1 MNPRRWGAAW
11 GCSHLGFDAGALLFQ
26 LRAHFASGLW
36 CFVAL
41 RARVDAEAIH
51 EETQMNQPDDPESP
65 GKINLPDIDQRN
77 NQGSLF
83 SPNNQKA

>member
-1 MNPRRWGAAW
+1 MELPIPEE
-11 GCSHLGFDAGALLFQ
+11 D
-26 LRAHFASGLW
+26 
-36 CFVAL
+36 
-41 RARVDAEAIH
+41 AIH

-83 SPNNQKA
+83 SPNNQKANSMVKL